1 MMMVMKRLSSH
12 QMRRCA
18 ITSSEI
24 SNHAIILYKN
34 SKLERITRSLS
45 SSSISPTENNDN
57 SLPSSKSQIQSTPV
71 VIIGGGPTGLTLSI
85 LLSQY
90 NIPST
95 LIESKSK
102 TKIHEHPQAHYL
114 NLRTME
120 ILRHYI
126 PNVYKDVVES
136 HNMKNVQ
143 HWECFTFSHSILGRQ
158 IGRVKHP
165 VRGIR
170 VGQNGNGVLL
180 DNGETAESNTS
191 NNNIRDVDCQEE
203 SFLLHD
209 RISIC
214 NPGHLAQNK
223 FASILLQ
230 EAQRASA
237 LVNHQSTNSKSTLAK
252 SQIIHGDSVIN
263 ITHHHH
269 ESSLF
274 PLHVHTSSGQTFQ
287 TKYVIAA
294 DGSSSS
300 TRKAHHNRNDTAS
313 TTNIRNTRNNKEL
326 SGNPSM
332 QHLINVHF
340 RTSSKLSN
348 VMKNKADSLG
358 MLHFVFHQNLV
369 GAFVC
374 HDLDHGDWVLQI
386 PFFPPFQDWRRYD
399 EDIVKSM
406 IASGLGIDN
415 YGDDSGFV
423 VDGTDID
430 ILSIKPWTM
439 AANVAPSYFI
449 GETNRIILAG
459 DAAHAFPPAGGF
471 GMNTGI
477 QDAHNLAWRLAC
489 VVTSSDKDVGNSI
502 DYESSTGRDVIR
514 KDDEIHPMLKSYEK
528 ERRPIASQNA
538 ALSVR
543 NYNRTLDIAKA
554 CYLNA
559 DHPALL
565 QKIMNSPPMNLI
577 PMQIRQQ
584 MFDTSVKMVM
594 APLSNLAYD
603 SNILSERITKNI
615 RKILGSGGGLPLLFP
630 RYEVGFGYSS
640 LTSLLDENDDTA
652 GFIPSLKV
660 GLRLPH
666 IPVKLVDQEEYE
678 ADEADV
684 ISSSSML
691 SLTDIESQLR
701 SRWTDPIAP
710 SFCLIIFKNLAQNTY
725 IEELKE
731 KLAVD
736 VDVVVEIYSDPIQAS
751 TRWHECSL
759 EHNGHAVLQMTDLT
773 LPLCNSIQEL
783 RDKSTSGT
791 FSVLVRPDGHI
802 EKIIVDEK

>member
-1 MMMVMKRLSSH
+1 
-12 QMRRCA
+12 
-18 ITSSEI
+18 
-24 SNHAIILYKN
+24 
-34 SKLERITRSLS
+34 
-45 SSSISPTENNDN
+45 
-57 SLPSSKSQIQSTPV
+57 
-71 VIIGGGPTGLTLSI
+71 
-85 LLSQY
+85 
-90 NIPST
+90 
-95 LIESKSK
+95 
-102 TKIHEHPQAHYL
+102 
-114 NLRTME
+114 ME

-126 PNVYKDVVES
+126 PNVYKDVVQS
-136 HNMKNVQ
+136 HSMKNVQ
-143 HWECFTFSHSILGRQ
+143 HWECFTFSHCILGKQ

-165 VRGIR
+165 VKGIR
-170 VGQNGNGVLL
+170 VGQDGNGVLL
-180 DNGETAESNTS
+180 DNEDKGVSTTS
-191 NNNIRDVDCQEE
+191 NDNIRDVDCKEE
-203 SFLLHD
+203 SLLHD

-237 LVNHQSTNSKSTLAK
+237 LVNHQSINSKSSCNNYNHDAK

-287 TKYVIAA
+287 TKFVIAA

-300 TRKAHHNRNDTAS
+300 TRKTHHNRNDT
-313 TTNIRNTRNNKEL
+313 TNNIKNTINNKEM

-348 VMKNKADSLG
+348 LLKNKVDSVG

-386 PFFPPFQDWRRYD
+386 PFFPPFQDWNSYD
-399 EDIVKSM
+399 VDIVKSM

-415 YGDDSGFV
+415 YGHNNGFV
-423 VDGTDID
+423 VDDSDVD

-439 AANVAPSYFI
+439 AATVAPSYFI
-449 GETNRIILAG
+449 GEANRIILAG

-489 VVTSSDKDVGNSI
+489 VLTSSNKNVDNTIGN
-502 DYESSTGRDVIR
+502 ESSTGRDIIR
-514 KDDEIHPMLKSYEK
+514 KDDEIHPILKSYEK

-565 QKIMNSPPMNLI
+565 QSIMNSPPMNLI
-577 PMQIRQQ
+577 PMQVRQQ
-584 MFDTSVKMVM
+584 MFDASVKMVM

-603 SNILSERITKNI
+603 SNIFSERITKNI

-640 LTSLLDENDDTA
+640 STSLLDENDDTA

-666 IPVKLVDQEEYE
+666 IPVKVVDQEEIE
-678 ADEADV
+678 TGI

-710 SFCLIIFKNLAQNTY
+710 SFCLIIFDLTQNTY
-725 IEELKE
+725 IEQLKE

-736 VDVVVEIYSDPIQAS
+736 VDVVVEIYSDPNQAS
-751 TRWHECSL
+751 KRLQECSL
-759 EHNGHAVLQMTDLT
+759 EPNGHAVLQMT
-773 LPLCNSIQEL
+773 LPLCSSIQEL